1 MNMRTLPLRNLARR
15 PGRTAALLL
24 LTAFLAAAVFGGSTV
39 VQSLSNGLGSLE
51 ARLGADVIVVPG
63 TARSKIDLKK
73 TLLQDALGEYYMPR
87 SYMEK
92 IAEVDGVERMTAQ
105 TYLASMTTG
114 CCDVSIQIIGF
125 EPETDFI
132 VTPWLQQ
139 SYGGALKEGDI
150 VVGDSVSLQVGDVIR
165 FFDQPC
171 TVVARLGRTGTSMDA
186 GAYTTTETIQSLLA
200 AAREKKADLMNA
212 GDPADIVSAVYV
224 KVADGYDP
232 ANVAGRVNMHVRH
245 VRAEGARSL
254 LSGVSDSLAGVAHTV
269 RLLVFVL
276 WALAF
281 VILMVAFAMMIG
293 ERRREFAVLRVVG
306 ASRGMLA
313 RMLLAESLILSL
325 AGGLAGVALAA
336 LAVFPFSNLIGQ
348 RLALPFL
355 LPGPGRALLLA
366 AATLA
371 ATILVSSIASAW
383 AAFRL
388 SRVDT
393 GKILREEH

>member
-1 MNMRTLPLRNLARR
+1 MNMRALPLRNLARR
-15 PGRTAALLL
+15 PGRTVALLL

-200 AAREKKADLMNA
+200 AAREKKADLMSA

-371 ATILVSSIASAW
+371 VTMLVSSIASAW

>member
-1 MNMRTLPLRNLARR
+1 MNMRKLPLRNLLRR
-15 PGRTAALLL
+15 PGRATALLL
-24 LTAFLAAAVFGGSTV
+24 LAAFLAAAVFGGSIV
-39 VQSLSNGLGSLE
+39 IQSLGNGLGSLE

-63 TARSKIDLKK
+63 SARSKIDLKK

-87 SYMEK
+87 SYMDK

-139 SYGGALKEGDI
+139 SYGGALNKGDI
-150 VVGDSVSLQVGDVIR
+150 VVGDSVSLQVGETIR

-186 GAYTTTETIQSLLA
+186 GAYTTSETIRMLIE
-200 AAREKKADLMNA
+200 AARDKKKDLMSA
-212 GDPADIVSAVYV
+212 GDPEDIISAVYI
-224 KVADGYDP
+224 KAAEGYDP

-254 LSGVSDSLAGVAHTV
+254 LSGVSDSLAGVARTV
-269 RLLVFVL
+269 RLLVVAV

-281 VILMVAFAMMIG
+281 VILVVAFAMMIG

-313 RMLLAESLILSL
+313 RMLLAESVMLSL
-325 AGGLAGVALAA
+325 AGGLLGTALAA
-336 LAVFPFSNLIGQ
+336 LVVVPFGGLIGQ
-348 RLALPFL
+348 RLSLPFL
-355 LPGPGRALLLA
+355 LPGAGRLLA
-366 AATLA
+366 LAADTLA
-371 ATILVSSIASAW
+371 AVVLVSSIASAW

-388 SRVDT
+388 SRVDA
-393 GKILREEH
+393 GKTLREEH